1 VANVKEGSPE
11 MIGKPE
17 FTNAECRKQCCDSEM
32 IDEHTVES
40 PVVAHTVENDRHSMV
55 DLRKIFLKR
64 GKLSQQAPIRLY
76 LH

>member
-1 VANVKEGSPE
+1 VKEGSPE

-55 DLRKIFLKR
+55 DLRKIF
-64 GKLSQQAPIRLY
+64 
-76 LH
+76 